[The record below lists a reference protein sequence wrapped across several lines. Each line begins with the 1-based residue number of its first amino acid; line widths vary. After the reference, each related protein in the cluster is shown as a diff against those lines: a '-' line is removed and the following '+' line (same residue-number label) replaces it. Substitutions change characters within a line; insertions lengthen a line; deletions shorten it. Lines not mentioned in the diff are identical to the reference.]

1 MAVLLKRKYFNSK
14 GIIIF
19 SHKEWAF
26 LDKAKKDEIS
36 LLKNNYFLGFNVG
49 GYLNK
54 VSLSENVD
62 FAFTDDLIANFDR
75 DVFKIELTD
84 TNFLPNDFYFMK
96 IKERYFD
103 ICAVSSTLNLKKNRD
118 LLYAIKK
125 LNKKGLYPKLI
136 MILTQSNSSNSIWH
150 DNDLIKLKNE
160 LFKPNEQKYL
170 TIILLSK
177 ELGFKGI
184 PQHSINWFKNHSKYF
199 YAGSE
204 YEGTCRSS
212 HEALI
217 CGCKIIY
224 YRYTKSLIPKYL
236 SPLNSFAFDS
246 YSKLD
251 KCIES
256 CLSEYH
262 QIDDKQ
268 YFEKMDFLLSAR
280 YSKEKLQKAFS
291 ELFKSKG
298 ELLIGDLININDL
311 SNDLPAHNLNVPWFK
326 SGTADILSEDQ
337 LNIFLNYINNIKTEL
352 NFDKKEELFKKESFK
367 QKIKYKLVLFKLYIN
382 RLFKF

>member
-103 ICAVSSTLNLKKNRD
+103 VCAVSSTLNLKKNRD

-125 LNKKGLYPKLI
+125 LNKKRFI
-136 MILTQSNSSNSIWH
+136 S
-150 DNDLIKLKNE
+150 
-160 LFKPNEQKYL
+160 
-170 TIILLSK
+170 
-177 ELGFKGI
+177 
-184 PQHSINWFKNHSKYF
+184 
-199 YAGSE
+199 
-204 YEGTCRSS
+204 
-212 HEALI
+212 
-217 CGCKIIY
+217 
-224 YRYTKSLIPKYL
+224 
-236 SPLNSFAFDS
+236 
-246 YSKLD
+246 
-251 KCIES
+251 
-256 CLSEYH
+256 
-262 QIDDKQ
+262 
-268 YFEKMDFLLSAR
+268 
-280 YSKEKLQKAFS
+280 
-291 ELFKSKG
+291 
-298 ELLIGDLININDL
+298 
-311 SNDLPAHNLNVPWFK
+311 
-326 SGTADILSEDQ
+326 
-337 LNIFLNYINNIKTEL
+337 
-352 NFDKKEELFKKESFK
+352 
-367 QKIKYKLVLFKLYIN
+367 
-382 RLFKF
+382 